1 MCRGIVLSMLQFA
14 EIVLSAIRL
23 VMEVRRPGLEKEV
36 AMESQWT
43 EDLFIKHAELFQV
56 LLEERFALAEAE
68 ARGLAGLLEGRGVSG
83 GARVLDLN
91 CGIGRHAIHLARLGY
106 GVVGVDI
113 SPRYIERARELAAEH
128 GVVRDSEFLVADA
141 RRVGQAL
148 SGRKFGAVV
157 SMFTSLGYYDEE
169 TDMSILRQCL
179 GLTRSG
185 GIFVLE
191 TGFRDSIIRRFQ
203 PSGVVRVRDLLLLEE
218 RKIDLET
225 SRSEADWTF
234 LERRGDGYR
243 SRAQVHLSH
252 RLYALHELIALFH
265 TAGWHYSAAYRD
277 FELHEPSLDG
287 HRLILVCQAP

>member
-1 MCRGIVLSMLQFA
+1 
-14 EIVLSAIRL
+14 
-23 VMEVRRPGLEKEV
+23 
-36 AMESQWT
+36 MESDWT
-43 EDLFIKHAELFQV
+43 EELFIKHGDLYQV
-56 LLEERFALAEAE
+56 LLEGMFSRAEE
-68 ARGLAGLLEGRGVSG
+68 ETRGLASLLEERGAG
-83 GARVLDLN
+83 TAATVLDLN
-91 CGIGRHAIHLARLGY
+91 CGIGRHAIHLAKLGY
-106 GVVGVDI
+106 RVVGVDI
-113 SPRYIERARELAAEH
+113 SQRFIERAGELAAEH
-128 GVVRDSEFLVADA
+128 GVADNSEFLVADA
-141 RRVGQAL
+141 RTVGQAL
-148 SGRKFGAVV
+148 SGRKFDAGV

-191 TGFRDSIIRRFQ
+191 TGSRDSISRNFQ
-203 PSGVVRVRDLLLLEE
+203 PFGVFRVDDLLLLHE
-218 RKIDLET
+218 RKFSLET

-234 LERRGDGYR
+234 MEKTDEGYR
-243 SRAQVHLSH
+243 LRAEIHLSH